1 MEDPMIETVMD
12 KIKGAAMKSMKRI
25 GDQSRRFQEIVY
37 GKGMETFS
45 RMNLRANKT
54 KDKINQMKNSIQK
67 KH

>member
-1 MEDPMIETVMD
+1 MIETLMD
-12 KIKGAAMKSMKRI
+12 KIKSAAMKSMKRI

-45 RMNLRANKT
+45 RMNLKANKT
-54 KDKINQMKNSIQK
+54 KDKINQMRDSIKK

>member
-1 MEDPMIETVMD
+1 MIETLMD
-12 KIKGAAMKSMKRI
+12 KIKSAAMKSMKRI
-25 GDQSRRFQEIVY
+25 GDQRRRFQEIVY

-54 KDKINQMKNSIQK
+54 KDKINQIRDSIQK